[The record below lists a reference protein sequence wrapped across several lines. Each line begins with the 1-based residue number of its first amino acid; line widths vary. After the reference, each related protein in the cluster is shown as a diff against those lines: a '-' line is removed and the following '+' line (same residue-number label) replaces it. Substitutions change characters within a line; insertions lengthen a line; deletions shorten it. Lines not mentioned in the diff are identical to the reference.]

1 MWLAQDACDAV
12 GNETDRCQGHC
23 HTLAEGQCIE
33 DQFNLGWG
41 FQRVKEVQEDEGGH
55 DAAEAEWEPLA
66 ETPPAALPVHAGV
79 ESQSQAKEGP
89 QVLEEA
95 GKGRSVNVD
104 PFWPLTPSLGF
115 LQSPQEVH
123 PQPL

>member
-1 MWLAQDACDAV
+1 M
-12 GNETDRCQGHC
+12 
-23 HTLAEGQCIE
+23 
-33 DQFNLGWG
+33 GWG
-41 FQRVKEVQEDEGGH
+41 FQRVKEMQEDEGGH
-55 DAAEAEWEPLA
+55 NAAEAEREPLA
-66 ETPPAALPVHAGV
+66 KLAFAALPVHAGV
-79 ESQSQAKEGP
+79 ESQTQAKECP

-115 LQSPQEVH
+115 LYGPQEVD